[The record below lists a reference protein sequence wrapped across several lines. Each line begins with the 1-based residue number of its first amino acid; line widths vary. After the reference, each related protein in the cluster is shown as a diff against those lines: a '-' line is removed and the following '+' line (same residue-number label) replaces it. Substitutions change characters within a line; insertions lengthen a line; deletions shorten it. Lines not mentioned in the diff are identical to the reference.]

1 MSETTIANTA
11 PLTPML
17 HAHRIMV
24 VGVNEVDEML
34 LRYILE
40 ELGAGMDIVNS
51 GREAL
56 DQVQERSIDMVIMN
70 TQLRDQN
77 ALELAKKLRQT
88 QQKTLPIIGITAQD
102 AQSRSLFQGFNYI
115 IHRPIEKQKVHRALR
130 EHLSTID

>member
-1 MSETTIANTA
+1 MSETTIARTA

-17 HAHRIMV
+17 PAHRIII

-34 LRYILE
+34 LRYILD
-40 ELGAGMDIVNS
+40 ELGAHMDMVKS

-56 DQVQERSIDMVIMN
+56 DKVSDHEVDMVIMN
-70 TQLRDQN
+70 THLQDQN
-77 ALELAKKLRQT
+77 ALELAKKLRQRE
-88 QQKTLPIIGITAQD
+88 QKLLPIIGITALN

-130 EHLSTID
+130 EYLATID